1 MYIEPCCIDRQL
13 PHLLRKDNF
22 SFFQSNGD
30 WSVMDLMK
38 AISYMAEGGVA
49 VFMMPTVDVFFLR
62 TLRTYLVKDWYR
74 SVILL
79 TAIDQSEL
87 IGKEL
92 GSVINRVCYARNAM
106 VRDSGLFL
114 TDFHYYLVI
123 NGPLYLGK
131 STGLCHYSAYYGID
145 SSVFVNA
152 IEAIVSRVKTAVVIQ
167 SGDEL
172 INKVLNKDFQQ

>member
-1 MYIEPCCIDRQL
+1 MYIEPCCIERQL

-38 AISYMAEGGVA
+38 AVSYMAEGGVA
-49 VFMMPTVDVFFLR
+49 VFMMPVVDVFFLR
-62 TLRTYLVKDWYR
+62 TLRTYLAKDWYR
-74 SVILL
+74 SAILL
-79 TAIDQSEL
+79 TTTDQSDL
-87 IGKEL
+87 VRKEL
-92 GSVINRVCYARNAM
+92 GNVIGRVCYAWNAM
-106 VRDSGLFL
+106 VRDSGFFL
-114 TDFHYYLVI
+114 TDFYYYLAI